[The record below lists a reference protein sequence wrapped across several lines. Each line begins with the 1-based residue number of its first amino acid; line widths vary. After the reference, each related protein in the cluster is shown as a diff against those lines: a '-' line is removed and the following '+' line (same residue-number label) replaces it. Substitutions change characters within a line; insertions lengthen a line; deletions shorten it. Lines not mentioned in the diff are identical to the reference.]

1 MTRTDVWWKR
11 YVKYNYS
18 SFCKTILTSISL
30 ITWKLLSFNNF
41 FIEIFFVFVAQ
52 MNICICIRI
61 FYLWHR
67 WIFVFV
73 FEMSFCICRT
83 SGYLYLKLFLY
94 LKHRWIFVGR
104 GKPNGYSVQSPSSLA
119 FQYSLPLFSFHSIK
133 LCTLLCSF
141 FATWIP
147 QNNNTLGCL
156 FVSGNVFLFVRH
168 FSSRDGCFQPTFV
181 SLFVF
186 LKCLYYLAFMNVL
199 KVVRL

>member
-1 MTRTDVWWKR
+1 
-11 YVKYNYS
+11 
-18 SFCKTILTSISL
+18 
-30 ITWKLLSFNNF
+30 
-41 FIEIFFVFVAQ
+41 

-67 WIFVFV
+67 WTFVFV

-147 QNNNTLGCL
+147 KTTTRYGAFWCQIMLSYL
-156 FVSGNVFLFVRH
+156 FVTFHQEMDVFCQNMFHCL
-168 FSSRDGCFQPTFV
+168 CF
-181 SLFVF
+181 
-186 LKCLYYLAFMNVL
+186 
-199 KVVRL
+199 